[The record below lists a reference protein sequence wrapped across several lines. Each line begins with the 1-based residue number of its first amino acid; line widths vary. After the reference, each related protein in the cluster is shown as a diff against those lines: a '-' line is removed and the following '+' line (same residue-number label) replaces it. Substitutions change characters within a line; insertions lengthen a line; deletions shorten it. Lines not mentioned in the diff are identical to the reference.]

1 MTKKLALVTGGSR
14 GIGAEIAKK
23 LQKDGNEVVVSYIGH
38 AEPAEKFT
46 SETGIKNIKFDVS
59 YFEDCQ
65 KAIKKIEE
73 DYNQSIDILINNA
86 GITKDKFLHKM
97 SVEEWNAVININL
110 NSMFNVTRNVI
121 ESMRKKGFGRI
132 VSISSI
138 NGIKGQMGQSNYS
151 ASKAGIIG
159 FTKAVAQENANKG
172 VTVNAVAP
180 GYVGTEMVKKI
191 DSKIL
196 DSIVSQIPVG
206 RLAETKE
213 IASMV
218 SYLCSDDASFITGA
232 TFNINGG
239 QYYQ

>member
-1 MTKKLALVTGGSR
+1 
-14 GIGAEIAKK
+14 
-23 LQKDGNEVVVSYIGH
+23 
-38 AEPAEKFT
+38 
-46 SETGIKNIKFDVS
+46 
-59 YFEDCQ
+59 
-65 KAIKKIEE
+65 
-73 DYNQSIDILINNA
+73 
-86 GITKDKFLHKM
+86 M

-191 DSKIL
+191 DSEIL

>member
-23 LQKDGNEVVVSYIGH
+23 LQKDGNEVVVSYIGR

-73 DYNQSIDILINNA
+73 DYSQSIDILINNA

-191 DSKIL
+191 DSEIL

>member
-1 MTKKLALVTGGSR
+1 
-14 GIGAEIAKK
+14 
-23 LQKDGNEVVVSYIGH
+23 
-38 AEPAEKFT
+38 
-46 SETGIKNIKFDVS
+46 
-59 YFEDCQ
+59 
-65 KAIKKIEE
+65 
-73 DYNQSIDILINNA
+73 
-86 GITKDKFLHKM
+86 
-97 SVEEWNAVININL
+97 
-110 NSMFNVTRNVI
+110 
-121 ESMRKKGFGRI
+121 
-132 VSISSI
+132 
-138 NGIKGQMGQSNYS
+138 MGQSNYS

-191 DSKIL
+191 DSEIL

>member
-1 MTKKLALVTGGSR
+1 
-14 GIGAEIAKK
+14 
-23 LQKDGNEVVVSYIGH
+23 
-38 AEPAEKFT
+38 
-46 SETGIKNIKFDVS
+46 
-59 YFEDCQ
+59 
-65 KAIKKIEE
+65 
-73 DYNQSIDILINNA
+73 
-86 GITKDKFLHKM
+86 
-97 SVEEWNAVININL
+97 
-110 NSMFNVTRNVI
+110 MFNVTRNVI
-121 ESMRKKGFGRI
+121 EPMRKKGFGRI
-132 VSISSI
+132 VSLSSI
-138 NGIKGQMGQSNYS
+138 NGLRGQMGQSNYS

-191 DSKIL
+191 DPKIL

-206 RLAETKE
+206 RLAEPKE

-218 SYLCSDDASFITGA
+218 SYLCSDDAGFITGA